1 MNILIGRLRI
11 ELEKVKEGDKKLL
24 PKGRQAEDFSPQVQD
39 KKVAELEQRL
49 LQATQHAIR
58 ARDVAEAEVQTR
70 NDSEALREAE
80 QNWGEMS
87 ALWDEVWGW
96 TKEVL
101 SEARELDNR
110 GVVLGKLRQLD
121 LRSPRAVIEALLRY
135 GYLDDQEANLI
146 GEMNSIFNS
155 YKTGRR
161 AVDAGA
167 LRSFKRLYGKLHA

>member
-87 ALWDEVWGW
+87 ALWECVTNVPTQG
-96 TKEVL
+96 
-101 SEARELDNR
+101 
-110 GVVLGKLRQLD
+110 
-121 LRSPRAVIEALLRY
+121 
-135 GYLDDQEANLI
+135 
-146 GEMNSIFNS
+146 
-155 YKTGRR
+155 
-161 AVDAGA
+161 GA
-167 LRSFKRLYGKLHA
+167 MLYER